1 MATVRKARERITEAD
16 FGSKATQRSMAP
28 KARNKLL
35 GVAFVVFVAGA
46 VIAVAFALMT
56 PSDERLVAEYISRT
70 QMRAIYLQGFV
81 ALIDAL
87 ISAAIVLHVI
97 LGIVQAS
104 LDVFLEAAA
113 VKLSQAIFF
122 SSMQTAN
129 PTSLRLAF
137 VFVLIMLR
145 VAAATLVF
153 RVGWLSGVLTSAPS
167 RHMPKVITSLLA
179 SGGSAPLGK
188 DGTEHTAA
196 LSSMER
202 PLTIELI
209 ERLMVW
215 LVPFR
220 ERTAAVGL
228 GRRQLIVIASFVLLM
243 SGCALALPRSL
254 RAARRAATPHLSR
267 PPLSSISHPSHPLP
281 PSLPPPPSYTAFSE
295 YWSILGDQ
303 DELFEEPQKTAI
315 LGRSFECAA
324 QFPRLRNSRRNSGAI
339 PARAILLTAP
349 SPSYRYLTSDW
360 KSLRREGDVASRELL
375 PSTPLSEASA
385 AAGRVVVVV
394 LSGLRLDA
402 LTKHAG
408 LKGWVDG
415 EVAAQRVGS
424 GMNCTLRTT
433 TPSLSLPAWVALLTG
448 VQPEVH
454 GLLGNRGPPEL
465 TYSSLLSLTS
475 ELNVSAVSVG
485 TPWFVDLVRSK
496 VAPLQVTR
504 RHHHRHHHPLL
515 LHHHRLH
522 LTSTS
527 PPPLPP
533 SCRATDPSRPHTRS
547 SRRSRPTPT
556 PPTAAARTRSWRR
569 STATRGS
576 YWRNSRRSTR
586 RATSTASSSVAIR
599 TTKRSRTRSPS
610 IPRSRSCRKRSLGS
624 TRDPTCPPRCSCCLT
639 TATSTAAA
647 PAAPP
652 RRSATSPSSRGG
664 RGRGGRRSRGTSC
677 ARRRLGWSTWLRR
690 SPRSLGSPCRATPK
704 GGCCSTSS
712 CTIRRR

>member
-1 MATVRKARERITEAD
+1 MRFADAERADADALAAALDAADEEYNEGRDAVKKSLKKAKSEKRMATVRKARERITEAD

-35 GVAFVVFVAGA
+35 GVAFVVFVADA

-243 SGCALALPRSL
+243 SGCALALPSEHT
-254 RAARRAATPHLSR
+254 ARRAATPHLS
-267 PPLSSISHPSHPLP
+267 PPTSPSPVPLT
-281 PSLPPPPSYTAFSE
+281 PSLPPRQLHRLLRVLEHPRRPGRALRRAPEDGDPRPLVRVRRAIPAPS
-295 YWSILGDQ
+295 
-303 DELFEEPQKTAI
+303 
-315 LGRSFECAA
+315 
-324 QFPRLRNSRRNSGAI
+324 LRNSCAIPTQFGAI
-339 PARAILLTAP
+339 PAQFRRN
-349 SPSYRYLTSDW
+349 YSD
-360 KSLRREGDVASRELL
+360 R
-375 PSTPLSEASA
+375 PLC
-385 AAGRVVVVV
+385 AAG
-394 LSGLRLDA
+394 
-402 LTKHAG
+402 
-408 LKGWVDG
+408 
-415 EVAAQRVGS
+415 
-424 GMNCTLRTT
+424 
-433 TPSLSLPAWVALLTG
+433 
-448 VQPEVH
+448 
-454 GLLGNRGPPEL
+454 
-465 TYSSLLSLTS
+465 
-475 ELNVSAVSVG
+475 
-485 TPWFVDLVRSK
+485 
-496 VAPLQVTR
+496 
-504 RHHHRHHHPLL
+504 
-515 LHHHRLH
+515 
-522 LTSTS
+522 TS
-527 PPPLPP
+527 PPTGSL
-533 SCRATDPSRPHTRS
+533 CVARATWPHASCCRR
-547 SRRSRPTPT
+547 RRSRRR
-556 PPTAAARTRSWRR
+556 PPPPA
-569 STATRGS
+569 
-576 YWRNSRRSTR
+576 
-586 RATSTASSSVAIR
+586 ASSS
-599 TTKRSRTRSPS
+599 
-610 IPRSRSCRKRSLGS
+610 SCCRGYAS
-624 TRDPTCPPRCSCCLT
+624 TR
-639 TATSTAAA
+639 
-647 PAAPP
+647 
-652 RRSATSPSSRGG
+652 
-664 RGRGGRRSRGTSC
+664 
-677 ARRRLGWSTWLRR
+677 
-690 SPRSLGSPCRATPK
+690 
-704 GGCCSTSS
+704 
-712 CTIRRR
+712 

>member
-1 MATVRKARERITEAD
+1 MRFADAERADADALAAALDAADEEYNEGRDAVKKSLKKAKSEKRMATVRKARERITEAD
-16 FGSKATQRSMAP
+16 FGSKVTQRSMAP

-35 GVAFVVFVAGA
+35 GVAFVVFVADA

-167 RHMPKVITSLLA
+167 RHTPKVITSLLA

-243 SGCALALPRSL
+243 SGCALSPRSL
-254 RAARRAATPHLSR
+254 RAHGAARGHHTSHRLPSR
-267 PPLSSISHPSHPLP
+267 SSIPHPLP
-281 PSLPPPPSYTAFSE
+281 FRPATPPSPSTGAS
-295 YWSILGDQ
+295 SATRMSSSKS
-303 DELFEEPQKTAI
+303 PRRR
-315 LGRSFECAA
+315 RSSAA
-324 QFPRLRNSRRNSGAI
+324 RSSAPRNSGAI
-339 PARAILLTAP
+339 PAQFLRNSCAIPTQFCAIL
-349 SPSYRYLTSDW
+349 
-360 KSLRREGDVASRELL
+360 
-375 PSTPLSEASA
+375 
-385 AAGRVVVVV
+385 
-394 LSGLRLDA
+394 
-402 LTKHAG
+402 
-408 LKGWVDG
+408 
-415 EVAAQRVGS
+415 AQ
-424 GMNCTLRTT
+424 
-433 TPSLSLPAWVALLTG
+433 
-448 VQPEVH
+448 
-454 GLLGNRGPPEL
+454 
-465 TYSSLLSLTS
+465 
-475 ELNVSAVSVG
+475 
-485 TPWFVDLVRSK
+485 FF
-496 VAPLQVTR
+496 
-504 RHHHRHHHPLL
+504 
-515 LHHHRLH
+515 
-522 LTSTS
+522 
-527 PPPLPP
+527 
-533 SCRATDPSRPHTRS
+533 
-547 SRRSRPTPT
+547 
-556 PPTAAARTRSWRR
+556 
-569 STATRGS
+569 
-576 YWRNSRRSTR
+576 
-586 RATSTASSSVAIR
+586 
-599 TTKRSRTRSPS
+599 
-610 IPRSRSCRKRSLGS
+610 
-624 TRDPTCPPRCSCCLT
+624 
-639 TATSTAAA
+639 
-647 PAAPP
+647 
-652 RRSATSPSSRGG
+652 
-664 RGRGGRRSRGTSC
+664 
-677 ARRRLGWSTWLRR
+677 
-690 SPRSLGSPCRATPK
+690 
-704 GGCCSTSS
+704 
-712 CTIRRR
+712 

>member
-1 MATVRKARERITEAD
+1 MRFADAERADADALAAALDAADEEYNEGRDAVKKSLKKAKSEKRMATVRKARERITEAD

-35 GVAFVVFVAGA
+35 GVAFVVFVADA

-81 ALIDAL
+81 ALIDARS
-87 ISAAIVLHVI
+87 SAAIVLHVI

-153 RVGWLSGVLTSAPS
+153 RVGWLSGRATSAPS

-243 SGCALALPRSL
+243 SGCALALPRPL
-254 RAARRAATPHLSR
+254 RAHGAARGHTTPLIAHFPFAS
-267 PPLSSISHPSHPLP
+267 PSH
-281 PSLPPPPSYTAFSE
+281 PSLPPSPPSYTAFSE

-324 QFPRLRNSRRNSGAI
+324 QFRRHPCANPAQFLRNSGAI
-339 PARAILLTAP
+339 PAQF
-349 SPSYRYLTSDW
+349 SDRP
-360 KSLRREGDVASRELL
+360 LR
-375 PSTPLSEASA
+375 
-385 AAGRVVVVV
+385 AAG
-394 LSGLRLDA
+394 
-402 LTKHAG
+402 
-408 LKGWVDG
+408 
-415 EVAAQRVGS
+415 
-424 GMNCTLRTT
+424 
-433 TPSLSLPAWVALLTG
+433 
-448 VQPEVH
+448 
-454 GLLGNRGPPEL
+454 
-465 TYSSLLSLTS
+465 
-475 ELNVSAVSVG
+475 
-485 TPWFVDLVRSK
+485 
-496 VAPLQVTR
+496 
-504 RHHHRHHHPLL
+504 
-515 LHHHRLH
+515 
-522 LTSTS
+522 TS
-527 PPPLPP
+527 PPTGSLCDARVTWPP
-533 SCRATDPSRPHTRS
+533 ASCCRR
-547 SRRSRPTPT
+547 RRSRRRR
-556 PPTAAARTRSWRR
+556 PPPA
-569 STATRGS
+569 
-576 YWRNSRRSTR
+576 
-586 RATSTASSSVAIR
+586 ASSS
-599 TTKRSRTRSPS
+599 
-610 IPRSRSCRKRSLGS
+610 SCCRGYAS
-624 TRDPTCPPRCSCCLT
+624 TR
-639 TATSTAAA
+639 
-647 PAAPP
+647 
-652 RRSATSPSSRGG
+652 
-664 RGRGGRRSRGTSC
+664 
-677 ARRRLGWSTWLRR
+677 
-690 SPRSLGSPCRATPK
+690 
-704 GGCCSTSS
+704 
-712 CTIRRR
+712 

>member
-1 MATVRKARERITEAD
+1 MRFADAERADADALAAALDAADEEYNEGRDAVKKSLKKAKSEKRMATVRKARERITEAD

-35 GVAFVVFVAGA
+35 GVAFVVFVADA

-167 RHMPKVITSLLA
+167 RHTPKVITSLLA

-243 SGCALALPRSL
+243 SGCALALPL
-254 RAARRAATPHLSR
+254 RAHGAVTTLRPR
-267 PPLSSISHPSHPLP
+267 PPLPFLSPVPLT
-281 PSLPPPPSYTAFSE
+281 PSLP
-295 YWSILGDQ
+295 
-303 DELFEEPQKTAI
+303 
-315 LGRSFECAA
+315 A
-324 QFPRLRNSRRNSGAI
+324 QLHRVLR
-339 PARAILLTAP
+339 
-349 SPSYRYLTSDW
+349 
-360 KSLRREGDVASRELL
+360 
-375 PSTPLSEASA
+375 
-385 AAGRVVVVV
+385 V
-394 LSGLRLDA
+394 LE
-402 LTKHAG
+402 H
-408 LKGWVDG
+408 
-415 EVAAQRVGS
+415 
-424 GMNCTLRTT
+424 
-433 TPSLSLPAWVALLTG
+433 
-448 VQPEVH
+448 
-454 GLLGNRGPPEL
+454 
-465 TYSSLLSLTS
+465 
-475 ELNVSAVSVG
+475 
-485 TPWFVDLVRSK
+485 
-496 VAPLQVTR
+496 
-504 RHHHRHHHPLL
+504 
-515 LHHHRLH
+515 
-522 LTSTS
+522 
-527 PPPLPP
+527 
-533 SCRATDPSRPHTRS
+533 
-547 SRRSRPTPT
+547 
-556 PPTAAARTRSWRR
+556 
-569 STATRGS
+569 
-576 YWRNSRRSTR
+576 
-586 RATSTASSSVAIR
+586 
-599 TTKRSRTRSPS
+599 
-610 IPRSRSCRKRSLGS
+610 
-624 TRDPTCPPRCSCCLT
+624 
-639 TATSTAAA
+639 
-647 PAAPP
+647 P
-652 RRSATSPSSRGG
+652 RRPG
-664 RGRGGRRSRGTSC
+664 
-677 ARRRLGWSTWLRR
+677 
-690 SPRSLGSPCRATPK
+690 
-704 GGCCSTSS
+704 
-712 CTIRRR
+712 

>member
-1 MATVRKARERITEAD
+1 MRFADAERADADALAAALDAADEDFNEGRDAVKKSLKKAKSEKRMATVSKARERITEAD

-35 GVAFVVFVAGA
+35 GVAFVVFVADA

-243 SGCALALPRSL
+243 SGCALALPLTL
-254 RAARRAATPHLSR
+254 RAHGAARGHTTPPTPTFIIALT
-267 PPLSSISHPSHPLP
+267 
-281 PSLPPPPSYTAFSE
+281 PSLPLSLPPRPATPPSPSTGAS
-295 YWSILGDQ
+295 SA
-303 DELFEEPQKTAI
+303 TRTSSS
-315 LGRSFECAA
+315 RSPRRRRSSAA
-324 QFPRLRNSRRNSGAI
+324 RSSAPRNSGATPAQFLRDSCAI
-339 PARAILLTAP
+339 PAQF
-349 SPSYRYLTSDW
+349 SD
-360 KSLRREGDVASRELL
+360 R
-375 PSTPLSEASA
+375 PLC
-385 AAGRVVVVV
+385 AAG
-394 LSGLRLDA
+394 
-402 LTKHAG
+402 T
-408 LKGWVDG
+408 
-415 EVAAQRVGS
+415 
-424 GMNCTLRTT
+424 
-433 TPSLSLPAWVALLTG
+433 
-448 VQPEVH
+448 
-454 GLLGNRGPPEL
+454 
-465 TYSSLLSLTS
+465 
-475 ELNVSAVSVG
+475 
-485 TPWFVDLVRSK
+485 
-496 VAPLQVTR
+496 
-504 RHHHRHHHPLL
+504 
-515 LHHHRLH
+515 
-522 LTSTS
+522 
-527 PPPLPP
+527 
-533 SCRATDPSRPHTRS
+533 
-547 SRRSRPTPT
+547 
-556 PPTAAARTRSWRR
+556 
-569 STATRGS
+569 
-576 YWRNSRRSTR
+576 
-586 RATSTASSSVAIR
+586 
-599 TTKRSRTRSPS
+599 
-610 IPRSRSCRKRSLGS
+610 
-624 TRDPTCPPRCSCCLT
+624 
-639 TATSTAAA
+639 
-647 PAAPP
+647 
-652 RRSATSPSSRGG
+652 
-664 RGRGGRRSRGTSC
+664 
-677 ARRRLGWSTWLRR
+677 
-690 SPRSLGSPCRATPK
+690 
-704 GGCCSTSS
+704 
-712 CTIRRR
+712 

>member
-1 MATVRKARERITEAD
+1 MRFADAERADADALAAALDAADEEYNEGRDAVKKSLKKAKSEKRMATVRKARERITEAD

-35 GVAFVVFVAGA
+35 GVAFVVFVADA

-209 ERLMVW
+209 ARLMVW

-243 SGCALALPRSL
+243 SGCALALPL
-254 RAARRAATPHLSR
+254 RAHGAVTTLRPR
-267 PPLSSISHPSHPLP
+267 PPLPSLSPLP
-281 PSLPPPPSYTAFSE
+281 RSPPATPPSPSTGASSATRTNYSK
-295 YWSILGDQ
+295 SLRRR
-303 DELFEEPQKTAI
+303 
-315 LGRSFECAA
+315 RSSAA
-324 QFPRLRNSRRNSGAI
+324 RSSAPRNSGAI
-339 PARAILLTAP
+339 PAEF
-349 SPSYRYLTSDW
+349 SD
-360 KSLRREGDVASRELL
+360 R
-375 PSTPLSEASA
+375 PLC
-385 AAGRVVVVV
+385 AAG
-394 LSGLRLDA
+394 
-402 LTKHAG
+402 
-408 LKGWVDG
+408 
-415 EVAAQRVGS
+415 
-424 GMNCTLRTT
+424 
-433 TPSLSLPAWVALLTG
+433 
-448 VQPEVH
+448 
-454 GLLGNRGPPEL
+454 
-465 TYSSLLSLTS
+465 
-475 ELNVSAVSVG
+475 
-485 TPWFVDLVRSK
+485 
-496 VAPLQVTR
+496 
-504 RHHHRHHHPLL
+504 
-515 LHHHRLH
+515 
-522 LTSTS
+522 TS
-527 PPPLPP
+527 PPTGSLCGARETSPP
-533 SCRATDPSRPHTRS
+533 ASCCRR
-547 SRRSRPTPT
+547 RRSRRRR
-556 PPTAAARTRSWRR
+556 PPPA
-569 STATRGS
+569 
-576 YWRNSRRSTR
+576 
-586 RATSTASSSVAIR
+586 ASSS
-599 TTKRSRTRSPS
+599 
-610 IPRSRSCRKRSLGS
+610 SCCRGYAS
-624 TRDPTCPPRCSCCLT
+624 TR
-639 TATSTAAA
+639 
-647 PAAPP
+647 
-652 RRSATSPSSRGG
+652 
-664 RGRGGRRSRGTSC
+664 
-677 ARRRLGWSTWLRR
+677 
-690 SPRSLGSPCRATPK
+690 
-704 GGCCSTSS
+704 
-712 CTIRRR
+712 